1 MLLHVWN
8 GCRVVGPERTG
19 RTFEL
24 LRGYSVCLNLM
35 VLLISIQ
42 CSISSYVIL
51 PACVILLS
59 KYTMYRLDDAG
70 STARA
75 FVLLSE
81 CVKIDDVSGGI
92 DDAA

>member
-1 MLLHVWN
+1 MQYKL
-8 GCRVVGPERTG
+8 
-19 RTFEL
+19 
-24 LRGYSVCLNLM
+24 VCNLARM
-35 VLLISIQ
+35 RHF
-42 CSISSYVIL
+42 
-51 PACVILLS
+51 LS

-92 DDAA
+92 DDAAWDHKLTLMRYFAVQIH